1 MALKTSLLQRH
12 PILILDTNILIL
24 NTNIPILDTNIL
36 ILVS

>member
-12 PILILDTNILIL
+12 PILILDTNI
-24 NTNIPILDTNIL
+24 PILDTNIL